1 MEFWIPER
9 GGDDD
14 DEYPRRG
21 WDSNQSGS
29 SDTLAASDPYES
41 DLSSL
46 NNTVLQ

>member
-1 MEFWIPER
+1 MIMMIIKE
-9 GGDDD
+9 G
-14 DEYPRRG
+14 G

-29 SDTLAASDPYES
+29 SDALAASDPYES